1 MEMSRTNIIIP
12 QKANE
17 KASMALSS
25 FIHALYEL
33 ESYAVARFVAK
44 ENKEPLILVL
54 APDIKAEY
62 ECLIDSELP
71 FAEDMRGYRFP
82 PLDRVVTVS
91 GKEIHTHKNLPSE
104 DLMKSMGDYID
115 SMDLSTA
122 GVDDEG

>member
-1 MEMSRTNIIIP
+1 MEISKVSIIIP

-33 ESYAVARFVAK
+33 ESYAVARFVPK
-44 ENKEPLILVL
+44 ENKDPLVL
-54 APDIKAEY
+54 LLAPEIKSDY
-62 ECLIDSELP
+62 ECLIDVELP

-91 GKEIHTHKNLPSE
+91 GKEIHAHKNLPSD
-104 DLMKSMGDYID
+104 DLMKSMSDYVD

-122 GVDDEG
+122 IQDEDG

>member
-1 MEMSRTNIIIP
+1 MEMSRSNIIIA

-25 FIHALYEL
+25 LIHALYEF
-33 ESYAVARFVAK
+33 ESYAVARFVPK
-44 ENKEPLILVL
+44 ENKEPVILLL
-54 APDIKAEY
+54 APEIKPEY
-62 ECLIDSELP
+62 ECLIDTELP

-104 DLMKSMGDYID
+104 SLMKAMSDYID
-115 SMDLSTA
+115 NMDLSNA
-122 GVDDEG
+122 GQNEDG